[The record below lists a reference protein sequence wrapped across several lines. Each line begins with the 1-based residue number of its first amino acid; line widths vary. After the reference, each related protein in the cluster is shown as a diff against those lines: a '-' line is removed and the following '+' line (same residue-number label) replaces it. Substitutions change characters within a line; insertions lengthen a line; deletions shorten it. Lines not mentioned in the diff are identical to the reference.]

1 MKLNRRECYKE
12 CFNLRP
18 KLLLD
23 LLKFS
28 VSLLEHVCDDQQR
41 KQYLSIRPLEE
52 ISRSQKKKMNEVY
65 TCLRKNRNEDKIM
78 QPNTKR
84 TGQNKCIMNWHL
96 SDMEP

>member
-1 MKLNRRECYKE
+1 
-12 CFNLRP
+12 
-18 KLLLD
+18 
-23 LLKFS
+23 
-28 VSLLEHVCDDQQR
+28 
-41 KQYLSIRPLEE
+41 
-52 ISRSQKKKMNEVY
+52 MNEVY